1 MMSVS
6 NSESKSSKICNK
18 IVDIIKLVGK
28 CFVNIFKPD
37 NKKVL
42 IQSECEDSCCCNN
55 CKAVIAYDQ
64 KEDDDSQPDIII
76 TNSET
81 VIS

>member
-6 NSESKSSKICNK
+6 NESKSSKICNK
-18 IVDIIKLVGK
+18 IVDIIKLIGK
-28 CFVNIFKPD
+28 CIVNIFKPD

-42 IQSECEDSCCCNN
+42 IQSECKDSCCCNN
-55 CKAVIAYDQ
+55 FKTVIAIDQ

-76 TNSET
+76 TNSESI
-81 VIS
+81 IS

>member
-1 MMSVS
+1 MMSV
-6 NSESKSSKICNK
+6 NNESKSSKICNK
-18 IVDIIKLVGK
+18 IVDIIKLIGK
-28 CFVNIFKPD
+28 CIVNIFKPD

-76 TNSET
+76 TNSESI
-81 VIS
+81 IS

>member
-6 NSESKSSKICNK
+6 NESKSSKICNK
-18 IVDIIKLVGK
+18 IVDIIKLIGK

-55 CKAVIAYDQ
+55 CKAVIAYNEKD
-64 KEDDDSQPDIII
+64 DDDSQPDIII

>member
-6 NSESKSSKICNK
+6 NNESKSSKICNK
-18 IVDIIKLVGK
+18 IVDIIKLIGK
-28 CFVNIFKPD
+28 CIVNIFKPD

-55 CKAVIAYDQ
+55 FKTVIAIDQ
-64 KEDDDSQPDIII
+64 KENDYSQPDIII

>member
-1 MMSVS
+1 MSVN

-18 IVDIIKLVGK
+18 IVDIIKSVGK
-28 CFVNIFKPD
+28 CIVNIFKPD

>member
-6 NSESKSSKICNK
+6 NESKSSKICNK
-18 IVDIIKLVGK
+18 IVDIIKLIGK
-28 CFVNIFKPD
+28 CIVNIFKPD

-55 CKAVIAYDQ
+55 FKTVIAIDQ

-76 TNSET
+76 TNSESI
-81 VIS
+81 IS

>member
-6 NSESKSSKICNK
+6 NESKSSKICNK
-18 IVDIIKLVGK
+18 IVDIIKLIGK
-28 CFVNIFKPD
+28 CIVNIFKPD

-55 CKAVIAYDQ
+55 FKAVIAYDQ

>member
-1 MMSVS
+1 MMSV
-6 NSESKSSKICNK
+6 NNESKSSKICNK
-18 IVDIIKLVGK
+18 IVDIIKLIGK
-28 CFVNIFKPD
+28 CIVNIFKSD
-37 NKKVL
+37 HKKVL
-42 IQSECEDSCCCNN
+42 IQSECEDSCCCKN
-55 CKAVIAYDQ
+55 CKGVIVYNQ

>member
-1 MMSVS
+1 MSVS
-6 NSESKSSKICNK
+6 NESKSSKICNK

-28 CFVNIFKPD
+28 CIVNIFKPD

-76 TNSET
+76 TNSESI
-81 VIS
+81 IS

>member
-1 MMSVS
+1 MSVS

-18 IVDIIKLVGK
+18 IVDIIKLIGK
-28 CFVNIFKPD
+28 FIVNIFKPD

>member
-1 MMSVS
+1 MSVS

-18 IVDIIKLVGK
+18 IVDIIKLIGK
-28 CFVNIFKPD
+28 CIVNIFKPD

-42 IQSECEDSCCCNN
+42 IQSECEDSCCCKN
-55 CKAVIAYDQ
+55 CKGVIAYNQ

-76 TNSET
+76 TNSESI
-81 VIS
+81 IS

>member
-1 MMSVS
+1 MMSV
-6 NSESKSSKICNK
+6 NNESKSSRICNK
-18 IVDIIKLVGK
+18 IVDIIKLIGK

-42 IQSECEDSCCCNN
+42 IQSECEDSCCCKN
-55 CKAVIAYDQ
+55 CKGVIVYNQ

-76 TNSET
+76 TNSESI
-81 VIS
+81 IS

>member
-1 MMSVS
+1 MSV
-6 NSESKSSKICNK
+6 NNESKSSKICNK
-18 IVDIIKLVGK
+18 IVDIIKLIGK

-76 TNSET
+76 TNSESI
-81 VIS
+81 IS

>member
-1 MMSVS
+1 MSV
-6 NSESKSSKICNK
+6 NNESKSSKICNK

-28 CFVNIFKPD
+28 CIVNIFKPD

-55 CKAVIAYDQ
+55 CKAVIAFDQ
-64 KEDDDSQPDIII
+64 KENDDSQPDIII

>member
-1 MMSVS
+1 MSV
-6 NSESKSSKICNK
+6 NNESKSSKICNK
-18 IVDIIKLVGK
+18 IVDIIKLIGK
-28 CFVNIFKPD
+28 CIVNIFKPD

-55 CKAVIAYDQ
+55 CKAVIAYNE

>member
-6 NSESKSSKICNK
+6 NESKSSKICNK
-18 IVDIIKLVGK
+18 IVDIIKLIGK
-28 CFVNIFKPD
+28 CIVNIFKSD
-37 NKKVL
+37 HKKVL

>member
-6 NSESKSSKICNK
+6 NESKSSKICNK
-18 IVDIIKLVGK
+18 IVDIIKLIGK
-28 CFVNIFKPD
+28 CIVNIFKPD

>member
-1 MMSVS
+1 MSVS
-6 NSESKSSKICNK
+6 NESKSSKICNK

-28 CFVNIFKPD
+28 CIVNIFKPD

>member
-1 MMSVS
+1 MMNVS
-6 NSESKSSKICNK
+6 NNESKLSIICNK
-18 IVDIIKLVGK
+18 IVDIIKSVGK

-42 IQSECEDSCCCNN
+42 IQSECEESCCCKN
-55 CKAVIAYDQ
+55 CKGVIAIDQ

-76 TNSET
+76 TNSESI
-81 VIS
+81 IS

>member
-1 MMSVS
+1 MSV

-55 CKAVIAYDQ
+55 CKAVIAYNQ

-76 TNSET
+76 TNSESI
-81 VIS
+81 IS

>member
-1 MMSVS
+1 MNV

-28 CFVNIFKPD
+28 CIVNIFKPD

>member
-1 MMSVS
+1 MSV
-6 NSESKSSKICNK
+6 NNESKSSKICNK
-18 IVDIIKLVGK
+18 IVDIIKLIGK
-28 CFVNIFKPD
+28 CIVNIFKPD

>member
-1 MMSVS
+1 MSV
-6 NSESKSSKICNK
+6 NNESKSSKICNK

-28 CFVNIFKPD
+28 CIVNIFKPD

-42 IQSECEDSCCCNN
+42 IQSECENSCCCNN

>member
-1 MMSVS
+1 MMSV
-6 NSESKSSKICNK
+6 NNESKSSIICNK
-18 IVDIIKLVGK
+18 IVDIIKLIGK
-28 CFVNIFKPD
+28 CIVNIFKSD
-37 NKKVL
+37 HKKVL

-76 TNSET
+76 TNSESI
-81 VIS
+81 IS

>member
-1 MMSVS
+1 MSVS
-6 NSESKSSKICNK
+6 NESKSSKICNK

-28 CFVNIFKPD
+28 CFVNIFKSD
-37 NKKVL
+37 HKKVL

-55 CKAVIAYDQ
+55 FKTVIAIDQ

>member
-6 NSESKSSKICNK
+6 NESKSSKICNK
-18 IVDIIKLVGK
+18 IVDIIKLIGK
-28 CFVNIFKPD
+28 CIVNIFKPD

-55 CKAVIAYDQ
+55 CKAVIAYNE

>member
-1 MMSVS
+1 MMNVS
-6 NSESKSSKICNK
+6 NNESKSSRICNK
-18 IVDIIKLVGK
+18 IVDIFKSIGK
-28 CFVNIFKPD
+28 FFVNIFKPD

-42 IQSECEDSCCCNN
+42 IKSECEDSCCCNS

-64 KEDDDSQPDIII
+64 KEYDDSEPDIII
-76 TNSET
+76 TPSET

>member
-1 MMSVS
+1 MMNVS
-6 NSESKSSKICNK
+6 NSESKSSIICNK
-18 IVDIIKLVGK
+18 IVDTIKLIGK
-28 CFVNIFKPD
+28 CIVNIFKPD

>member
-1 MMSVS
+1 MSV
-6 NSESKSSKICNK
+6 NNESKLSKICNK

-28 CFVNIFKPD
+28 CIVNIFKPD

-76 TNSET
+76 TNSESI
-81 VIS
+81 IS

>member
-1 MMSVS
+1 MSV
-6 NSESKSSKICNK
+6 NNESKSSKICNK

-28 CFVNIFKPD
+28 CIVNIFKPD

-76 TNSET
+76 TNSESI
-81 VIS
+81 IS

>member
-1 MMSVS
+1 MMSV
-6 NSESKSSKICNK
+6 NNESKSSKICNK
-18 IVDIIKLVGK
+18 IVDIIKLIGK
-28 CFVNIFKPD
+28 CIVNIFKPD

-55 CKAVIAYDQ
+55 CKAVIAYNQ